1 MSTNNPAAQIG
12 RWYLR
17 WDKGEIFQVTG
28 RDTSSRT
35 IQIRTFDGG
44 SDEIA
49 DDLWSRL
56 PLGTADPPYDWA
68 GPVETVDEVDLEFAQ
83 PPADMA
89 ASAPVNVVEARPES
103 ECTSGEESEQRNH

>member
-28 RDTSSRT
+28 RDNASRM
-35 IQIRTFDGG
+35 IQVRTFDGG

-49 DDLWSRL
+49 EDLWSRL

-68 GPVETVDEVDLEFAQ
+68 GPDETVEEIDLEFAQ
-83 PPADMA
+83 PPADMVV
-89 ASAPVNVVEARPES
+89 SGPVNVIEAGPALP
-103 ECTSGEESEQRNH
+103 TKDGDESEQRNH